1 MEIVPTAKKDCIFVI
16 DDNPVNVTLLQELL
30 LGFNY
35 SVRVA
40 VRGSTAIKSIQL
52 DQPDLILM
60 DLKMPDMDG
69 YEICEKLKNNQQ
81 TKNIPIIFIS
91 AIDEVDAKVKAL
103 NVGGVD
109 YITKPFQPEYISA
122 IIRTHLSIRRIQKKL
137 EIQNIKLQ
145 HEIIERQKA
154 EDALKEAYDMM
165 DERVIERTRE
175 LSELII
181 KLRSTIEQH

>member
-1 MEIVPTAKKDCIFVI
+1 MKIKSTAKKDCIFVI
-16 DDNPVNVTLLQELL
+16 DDNPVNVTLLQEMLFEL
-30 LGFNY
+30 NY

-40 VRGSTAIKSIQL
+40 VRGSSALKSIQL

-91 AIDEVDAKVKAL
+91 AMDEIDAKVKAL

-109 YITKPFQPEYISA
+109 YITKPFQPEVVSA
-122 IIRTHLSIRRIQKKL
+122 SIRTHLSIRKMQKKL

-145 HEIIERQKA
+145 HEIIERKKA

-165 DERVIERTRE
+165 DERVTERTRE

-181 KLRSTIEQH
+181 KLRSEIEQD